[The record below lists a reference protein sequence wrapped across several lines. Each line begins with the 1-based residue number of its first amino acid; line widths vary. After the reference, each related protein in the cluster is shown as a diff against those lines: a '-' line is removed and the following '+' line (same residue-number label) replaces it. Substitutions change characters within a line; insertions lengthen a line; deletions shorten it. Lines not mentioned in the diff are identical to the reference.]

1 MQPAMPANDQAG
13 AIRRGDGIAPVLLL
27 NDGGQE
33 LDLVGAVL
41 VRVDRVWLESGR
53 GGETG
58 VGAVDGNAHAREGG
72 STSPQ
77 PPRSFSLASL

>member
-1 MQPAMPANDQAG
+1 
-13 AIRRGDGIAPVLLL
+13 
-27 NDGGQE
+27 
-33 LDLVGAVL
+33 VL

-72 STSPQ
+72 LTSPQ